1 MAISDPILP
10 VGATSAIFMII
21 PLIMSKYALVL
32 VKQSVG
38 EFSLLAHGVLKNS
51 VAVADLLRKSV
62 KS

>member
-1 MAISDPILP
+1 
-10 VGATSAIFMII
+10 MII